1 MLVDLY
7 MNSSYKGSAPSHM
20 PVYHGDP
27 MKGIIWK
34 IVRKDGLIYYFT
46 HSENIRVIFTLEDLR

>member
-7 MNSSYKGSAPSHM
+7 MNISYKGSAPSHM
-20 PVYHGDP
+20 PVYHGDT

-34 IVRKDGLIYYFT
+34 LVRKDRLIYY
-46 HSENIRVIFTLEDLR
+46 SENIRVIFTLEDLR